1 MTTKKAGIAITV
13 VPALGGD
20 MVCFRLIVDGKIIG
34 TYPIKKINH
43 RDFARLKGRKG
54 VVFETFEVPDVK
66 ES

>member
-1 MTTKKAGIAITV
+1 MLQVNRGWENHRDI
-13 VPALGGD
+13 PD
-20 MVCFRLIVDGKIIG
+20 
-34 TYPIKKINH
+34 KKINH